1 MKPAAGLT
9 SASSSRNFGPILHV
23 LKERLPHPGLV
34 LEIASGSG
42 EHALWM
48 AEAMPDITWQ
58 PTDVSAVARE
68 SIDAWRLSKS
78 LPNLN
83 APLPLD
89 ATLPGTW
96 LFGKADAVVCINMVH
111 IAPFEATKGLMRGAA
126 QVLGEGGML
135 YLYGPFSVGGKHTAP
150 SNEAFDADLKA
161 RNPEW
166 GVRDVQQ
173 IRAAGRS
180 YGLVLTETI
189 AMPANN
195 LSLIFRKQAGAEPA

>member
-9 SASSSRNFGPILHV
+9 SPAAARNFGPILQV

-34 LEIASGSG
+34 LEVASGAG
-42 EHALWM
+42 EHAMWM
-48 AEAMPDITWQ
+48 AEAMPDVTWQ
-58 PTDVSAVARE
+58 PTDPAPAALK
-68 SIDAWRLSKS
+68 SIDAWRLSKN

-83 APLPLD
+83 TPMPLD
-89 ATLPGTW
+89 ASMPGTW

-111 IAPFEATKGLMRGAA
+111 ISPFDATRGLMQGSG
-126 QVLGEGGML
+126 QVLPPGGML
-135 YLYGPFSVGGKHTAP
+135 FIYGPFTVGGKHTAP

-166 GVRDVQQ
+166 GVRDVQEV
-173 IRAAGRS
+173 RAAGRQ
-180 YGLVLTETI
+180 YGLILTETI

-195 LSLIFRKQAGAEPA
+195 LSLIFRKEAPKKA

>member
-9 SASSSRNFGPILHV
+9 SEYAARNFEPILRV
-23 LKERLPHPGLV
+23 LKERLPHPGRV
-34 LEIASGSG
+34 LEIASGTG

-58 PTDVSAVARE
+58 PTDLSPVARE
-68 SIDAWRLSKS
+68 SIDAWRLSKN

-83 APLPLD
+83 APMPLD
-89 ATLPGTW
+89 AAAPHTW
-96 LFGKADAVVCINMVH
+96 LFGKADAIVCINMVH
-111 IAPFEATKGLMRGAA
+111 ISPFDATQGLMKGAG
-126 QVLGEGGML
+126 QVLEGGGML
-135 YLYGPFSVGGKHTAP
+135 FLYGPFSVGGKHTAP

-173 IRAAGRS
+173 VRAAGRQ

-195 LSLIFRKQAGAEPA
+195 LSLVFRKQAAG